1 MQLVKEAAKR
11 VRVSGELKRYMVDI
25 VRATRDA
32 QSVKLG
38 AGPRGSIALIK
49 TAQALALIDGDE
61 FVRPEHVR
69 ELAVPVLAHRLALD
83 PQAKF
88 AGGTAQAVVE
98 HVLQT
103 LPVPA

>member
-1 MQLVKEAAKR
+1 MGLPFFYRMAHLVH
-11 VRVSGELKRYMVDI
+11 VRV
-25 VRATRDA
+25 
-32 QSVKLG
+32 
-38 AGPRGSIALIK
+38 
-49 TAQALALIDGDE
+49 ALIDGDE

-98 HVLQT
+98 HILQT